1 MYSGYKSSS
10 HTTVGG
16 TTIGTT
22 NGDVAHNWQF
32 GTDGRLTFPDATVQ
46 TTAYTGQS
54 GNSGISGFSGT
65 SGFSGINGVDT
76 IPRQDTPPTN
86 GTLWF
91 NTVEGRM
98 YIKYSDVW
106 VDASPLV
113 MPQPDPDIDVSS
125 ITFADASVQTTAFV
139 GTAVVDRLTNGE
151 LSVVLNSM
159 GDLISSNDI
168 IAVPTGRFIKD
179 CGDSGSTTSMRWINI
194 PDDQQVELIRVYT
207 GDPDG
212 VDDAEKLQL
221 TLEQQ
226 TATQSGLSIISF
238 DRTGPSTTEHN
249 WQFRGDGATLFP
261 TLTVPISDNANPS
274 GTGQTLKFSDSTQ
287 QAIIYGPA
295 ATTLNN
301 NAERIIIQGAPGFT
315 GTAGEGGD
323 VYVWAGPGGST
334 NGGGGDIK
342 IRAGQGTGTGT
353 GGYLNFQA
361 GDSNTGTGGYINI
374 ESGSSNTT
382 GQGGDITLVA
392 RGGGLVALST
402 YGDVSNNWQ
411 FRNDGGTVFP
421 NDTILTPNE
430 LNVTTNHVPLYSNQL
445 NGTQSIEIPDSSTL
459 RLGDATAWTIEAW
472 VYMTAYPVS
481 GAMTII
487 DKDTV
492 VGVNYQTYMFNVGS
506 NGLAAIYTG
515 FGGGGND
522 NPTGKSVESST
533 NLPLSEWVHLAAVW
547 DGTNITLYQG
557 GVSVGSVAAATTP
570 ITGEGGRSVTIGRS
584 DNINYFAG
592 KISNLRIVKN
602 SAVYTDTFTPSV
614 NPLTAITNTSL
625 LTCNASTI
633 NVGSGTVVIVNES
646 PWGTYNDKT
655 WTFGTDGGLVLPAAG
670 RIANGVDIQQVGST
684 LTIATNDVGGTGG
697 WGPTAL
703 AVAYDANIIST
714 YTAGSTITFSN
725 GDVRTITQLDD
736 YGPTYIDIFW
746 DTSTTSTPLF
756 PITLTTSNY
765 VEPVIAPV
773 WTFGGDGAL
782 EFPDNTVQTT
792 AYVAENNATKVTG
805 TWTVVP
811 GPANYSFT
819 VPVNGVYQLWVRG
832 NVPNGIVTYTATASV
847 TNTNVPVVGTQYAW
861 WYEVG
866 GVLEFTSIPNQF
878 EGTEGVI
885 SSTNTYAGNS
895 ANVFEFGIDNTGAG
909 NAVVFWG
916 YTTIS

>member
-10 HTTVGG
+10 HTTTGDKFIR
-16 TTIGTT
+16 TTYGAVT
-22 NGDVAHNWQF
+22 NNWQF
-32 GTDGRLTFPDATVQ
+32 GIDGRLTFPDATVQ

-54 GNSGISGFSGT
+54 GL
-65 SGFSGINGVDT
+65 SGFSGINGLET
-76 IPRQDTPPTN
+76 IIRQDTPPTGVD

-91 NTVEGRM
+91 NTVEGRI
-98 YIKYSDVW
+98 YIKYTDAW
-106 VDASPLV
+106 VDAAPLV
-113 MPQPDPDIDVSS
+113 MPQPDLDIDVSS
-125 ITFADASVQTTAFV
+125 VTFADASVQTTAFV

-151 LSVVLNSM
+151 LTVVLNSN

-168 IAVPTGRFIKD
+168 IAVQGGRFIKD

-194 PDDQQVELIRVYT
+194 PVDQQVELIRVYT
-207 GDPDG
+207 GDPAG
-212 VDDAEKLQL
+212 VGDAEKLQL

-226 TATQSGLSIISF
+226 TATQSGLSITAF

-249 WQFRGDGATLFP
+249 WQFRGDGATTFP

-295 ATTLNN
+295 ATTSNN

-342 IRAGQGTGTGT
+342 IRAGEGTGSGT

-361 GDSNTGTGGYINI
+361 GDSSTGTGGYINI
-374 ESGSSNTT
+374 ESGSSNTS

-392 RGGGLVALST
+392 RSGGEVALST

-584 DNINYFAG
+584 ENINYFAG

-633 NVGSGTVVIVNES
+633 NVGTGTVVIVNES

-684 LTIATNDVGGTGG
+684 LTIVTNDSGGTGG

-819 VPVNGVYQLWVRG
+819 VPLNGVYQLWVRG

-861 WYEVG
+861 WYVDG

-885 SSTNTYAGNS
+885 SNTNTYVGNT
-895 ANVFEFGIDNTGAG
+895 ANVFEFGITKTGAG
-909 NAVVFWG
+909 NAVVSWG
-916 YTTIS
+916 YTKIS